1 MKKRFH
7 RGYSIL
13 GTFLATIS
21 YGLTLLLYPQ
31 WRYSWGL
38 LLVLLVT
45 VISGV
50 VSFVAGVRQAFE
62 NPSDSASTAYTQNKI
77 ITNTIDNHKS
87 VTLLIKWP
95 GLEAYSGHIFACVE
109 LENKRAQMIWNH
121 KMAENFLDTSLAN
134 CAQNLRSRGDFIRQ

>member
-7 RGYSIL
+7 RGYLIL

-21 YGLTLLLYPQ
+21 YGLTLLLYPE

-38 LLVLLVT
+38 LLTLLVI

-87 VTLLIKWP
+87 CNFTHKMAGAGSIKWP
-95 GLEAYSGHIFACVE
+95 LRPLYGLSYKSGIEIKSA
-109 LENKRAQMIWNH
+109 
-121 KMAENFLDTSLAN
+121 
-134 CAQNLRSRGDFIRQ
+134 